1 MEDITKHWSSLSLS
15 EKEGS
20 GLRLQKEQAIE
31 EFAIAARFLTKRPLN
46 IEAIANTF
54 TPLWRSK
61 SGFKIKNLGNHLM
74 LFSFDNRGDI
84 DRIIKTEPWSFDKH
98 LMVLTQYDKDTTL
111 NPIEMKKV
119 AFWIQVF
126 DIPVRFRNREVAE
139 QICEAIGTIIHPLE
153 APDSDG
159 GSFIRVRVLVDIS
172 LPLCRGRIITLENG
186 REHWVSF
193 KYERLPNLCY
203 WCGLLTH
210 GDKDC
215 IKWIESEGSLQQK
228 DQQYGSWLR
237 APPFLASRKNVIN
250 VPGFFAKK
258 NKENSGHVSP
268 DPPSQ
273 PPSVATGMASVSTPP
288 PLSSFN
294 ANDFKTSNPE
304 NSGAQQSKSNSN
316 FDSNLNS
323 PPNRDFEEL
332 INEIDQEISCF
343 DHAEA
348 HQVESNGPLTK
359 PVPSPSSLSPIHQ
372 PSPSKPLQDILNRP
386 QTTPQAHEDK
396 KWARIQRP
404 SFLSEDQSPN
414 ISLGKRLLP
423 PSFGDLSPAKRRAS
437 PYKGKNDN
445 LSPTAAAALQPRRAQ

>member
-98 LMVLTQYDKDTTL
+98 LVVLTQYDKDTTL

-119 AFWIQVF
+119 AFWVQVF

-139 QICEAIGTIIHPLE
+139 QICEAIGTIIHPSD

-159 GSFIRVRVLVDIS
+159 GNFIRVRVLVDIS
-172 LPLCRGRIITLENG
+172 LPLCRGRLITLENG

-215 IKWIESEGSLQQK
+215 NKWIDSEGSLQQK
-228 DQQYGSWLR
+228 DHQYGPWLR
-237 APPFLASRKNVIN
+237 APPFQASRKNVIN

-258 NKENSGHVSP
+258 NMENSGHYSP
-268 DPPSQ
+268 DPPTQ
-273 PPSVATGMASVSTPP
+273 PPTMATGRASVSTPP
-288 PLSSFN
+288 PLSTFN
-294 ANDFKTSNPE
+294 ANDFKMSNPE
-304 NSGAQQSKSNSN
+304 KSGAQQTKSNSN
-316 FDSNLNS
+316 FDTNLKS
-323 PPNRDFEEL
+323 PPTRDFEEL

-348 HQVESNGPLTK
+348 HQMKSNGPLSK
-359 PVPSPSSLSPIHQ
+359 SVPGPDSLSPIHQ
-372 PSPSKPLQDILNRP
+372 PITSKPLQDITNRP
-386 QTTPQAHEDK
+386 QTTPQAHEEK
-396 KWARIQRP
+396 KWSRIQRP
-404 SFLSEDQSPN
+404 SFLSEDQSLN

-423 PSFGDLSPAKRRAS
+423 PSFDVLSPAKRRAS
-437 PYKGKNDN
+437 PCDGKNDN
-445 LSPTAAAALQPRRAQ
+445 LSPTAAAALQPR